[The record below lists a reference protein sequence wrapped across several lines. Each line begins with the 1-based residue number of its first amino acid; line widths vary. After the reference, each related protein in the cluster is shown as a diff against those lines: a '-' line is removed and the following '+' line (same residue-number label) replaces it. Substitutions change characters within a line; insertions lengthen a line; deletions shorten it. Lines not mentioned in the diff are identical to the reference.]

1 MKSVLAL
8 LALTTAIGTSVA
20 GVLMAAPIAAP
31 DVAPAAASATVAPG
45 ALFASSPAVSTPQ
58 PAQLVTTPEGRVM
71 LAEDD
76 GDEDEGWIFGRK
88 EHRES
93 EGDDED
99 DENEG
104 GCRPGTQGCM
114 QAPAAAGTVAP
125 PQNGLF
131 TNGSAA
137 PVQGN

>member
-31 DVAPAAASATVAPG
+31 DMAPAAASATVAPG
-45 ALFASSPAVSTPQ
+45 ALFASSPAVTAPQ
-58 PAQLVTTPEGRVM
+58 PAQLVTTPDGKVM

-88 EHRES
+88 ERREGG
-93 EGDDED
+93 EHDDD
-99 DENEG
+99 DDDEG
-104 GCRPGTQGCM
+104 GCRPGTQGCA

-125 PQNGLF
+125 PANGLF

-137 PVQGN
+137 PVQSN

>member
-45 ALFASSPAVSTPQ
+45 ALFASASAVTTPQ
-58 PAQLVTTPEGRVM
+58 PAQLVTTPDGKVM

-88 EHRES
+88 ERREGR
-93 EGDDED
+93 EHDDD
-99 DENEG
+99 DDEG
-104 GCRPGTQGCM
+104 GCRPGTPGCM

-131 TNGSAA
+131 SNGSAA
-137 PVQGN
+137 PVQSN